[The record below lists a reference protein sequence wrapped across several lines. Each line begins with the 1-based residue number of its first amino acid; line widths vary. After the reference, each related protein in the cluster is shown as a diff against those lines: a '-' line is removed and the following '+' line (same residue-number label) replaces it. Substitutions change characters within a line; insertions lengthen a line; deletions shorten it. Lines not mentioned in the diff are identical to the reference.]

1 MSLACSTPEG
11 VIVPPVAKRNRA
23 SKATSR
29 QAPNVASKSRKVSF
43 YLSPEAIRRLGIAA
57 VQTDSDKSKVLEAII
72 AKSEDIRRWVVQDRP
87 VGAKLSEP
95 AMSEVSADESG
106 E

>member
-1 MSLACSTPEG
+1 MSLAASLSEG
-11 VIVPPVAKRNRA
+11 LPNASVAKRNRA
-23 SKATSR
+23 TKATSR
-29 QAPNVASKSRKVSF
+29 QGSSVASKSRKVSF

-87 VGAKLSEP
+87 VGAKPSDS
-95 AMSEVSADESG
+95 AMSDTSADGSG